1 MSRAVPLRVGREVEV
16 RGLAGRVQM
25 LKDCAVIAEHPRGT
39 DMLILRN
46 EAHYEGEDTERIR
59 APMPLGRMGRRLQE
73 IAAAKVQHRSLDL
86 YARLAEV
93 AR

>member
-1 MSRAVPLRVGREVEV
+1 MASSAGCRCSRTCE
-16 RGLAGRVQM
+16 
-25 LKDCAVIAEHPRGT
+25 VIAEHARGT
-39 DMLILRN
+39 DALILRD
-46 EAHYEGEDTERIR
+46 EAHYEGEDTELVR